1 MARLLVIYRTPKDPA
16 AFDRYYAATH
26 APLAKK
32 MPGLRGYDISKGPV
46 AAPGG
51 GPTNVHLVA
60 TLSFDSVAAI
70 GAALG
75 SPEGQAA
82 AGDLANF
89 ADGGV
94 DLYTFETIDA

>member
-1 MARLLVIYRTPKDPA
+1 MARLLVIYRTPEDPA

-26 APLAKK
+26 VPLARKL
-32 MPGLRGYDISKGPV
+32 PGLRSYDISRGPV

-51 GPTNVHLVA
+51 GATDVHLVA

-70 GAALG
+70 AAALG
-75 SPEGQAA
+75 SDEGKAA

-94 DLYTFETIDA
+94 ELYTYETAEA